1 MYLKKQLFF
10 NYNTDEYDNEKTS
23 FWKFDELNEIIQNNE
38 HSLSS
43 GETKLKTI
51 DKWADLKNKFTN

>member
-1 MYLKKQLFF
+1 MYIKKQPFF
-10 NYNTDEYDNEKTS
+10 NYNTDKYDNEKCT
-23 FWKFDELNEIIQNNE
+23 FWEFDELNEIIQNNE
-38 HSLSS
+38 HSLYS

>member
-1 MYLKKQLFF
+1 MNNKKCPFF
-10 NYNTDEYDNEKTS
+10 NCSTDKYDNEKCT
-23 FWKFDELNEIIQNNE
+23 FWEFDELNEIIQNNE
-38 HSLSS
+38 HSLYS